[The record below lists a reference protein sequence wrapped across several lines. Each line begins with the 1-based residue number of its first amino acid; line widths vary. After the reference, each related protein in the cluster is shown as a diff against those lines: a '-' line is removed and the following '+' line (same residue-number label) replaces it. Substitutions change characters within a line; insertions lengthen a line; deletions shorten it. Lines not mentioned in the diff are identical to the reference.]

1 MAHNNETKPVDED
14 ENQRLDRFK
23 IDIVKDADVVQDQRA
38 ESNEDMRFIN
48 VSGGMWEDF
57 LEDEFDDRTKLEFDI
72 ISNYINR
79 FLGQWNQNRVGV
91 EYKPDDSETSDDD
104 AELLNGIYRADFR
117 QNSGK
122 MAIDNAVDEAAT
134 CGYGAFKL
142 ATLFE
147 DDEDPENDNQ
157 RIEWRPIHNAYNS
170 VYWDSSAQ
178 RIDKR
183 DARRCTELI
192 RFTRDSFLD
201 KYPNAT
207 PVSAYTPENQ
217 GFSRST
223 RRSGDSLAAVY
234 IAKRYEIIRKTVT
247 AFVYNNL
254 QSNKVEVYNEEDH
267 KLIKDELSKDEFRS
281 FVRERKILEQRIEV
295 TVFSGDEILEPT
307 KRIAGKWIPI
317 IPIYGYHSYVDGQ
330 EWWRG
335 LVRKLK
341 DAARLFNMQVSQLA
355 ENSASSGQDVPIFDP
370 EQMEGGIAELWADRN
385 NKPYL
390 LARALRDED
399 GNIVQQG
406 PNSYLKSSQ
415 LDGNTAALMQIVPGF
430 VQDTTG
436 GAPQDTANPDM
447 SGKAIRAL
455 QKREDLNTQ
464 VISDNIANSI
474 EWSGAVYQSMAAD
487 GIYTSKRII
496 NTIGKDSS
504 ESRTQLL
511 KSVMDEET
519 GRIIEANNITGKK
532 FRAYADSGPQYETLR
547 EQTVEDLKG
556 MLDALADQPG
566 GQQYTDAII
575 ATILENITGVGLGP
589 IKDIVRRNMIVQG
602 LKKPET
608 DEEKQMLADIQ
619 EQQNLPDPQQQLIE
633 AAAKQA
639 EGEGRERES
648 KVLDNTAAAQLKT
661 AQAEKVLSDIQV
673 DQSGAQNDRIK
684 TLAEVRNQVFQSA
697 QQGTLQ

>member
-1 MAHNNETKPVDED
+1 MSNNNETKPIDED
-14 ENQRLDRFK
+14 ESQKLERFK
-23 IDIVKDADVVQDQRA
+23 IDIGKDADIVQDQRA
-38 ESNEDMRFIN
+38 KSNEDMRFVN
-48 VSGGMWEDF
+48 VTGGMWEDF

-79 FLGQWNQNRVGV
+79 FLGEWNQNRVGV

-122 MAIDNAVDEAAT
+122 MSVDNAVDEAAT

-142 ATLFE
+142 ATFFE
-147 DDEDPENDNQ
+147 DEGDPENDLQ

-170 VYWDSSAQ
+170 VYWDASAK

-183 DARRCTELI
+183 DAKRCTELI
-192 RFTRDSFLD
+192 RFTQDSFED
-201 KYPNAT
+201 EYPDAN
-207 PVSAYTPENQ
+207 PVSAYTPEN
-217 GFSRST
+217 GLFFGSAINT
-223 RRSGDSLAAVY
+223 GNLPAPVFV
-234 IAKRYEIIRKTVT
+234 AKRYEIVKKKEKF
-247 AFVYNNL
+247 FVYNNL
-254 QSNKVEVYNEEDH
+254 QSNKVEVYNAKDHED
-267 KLIKDELSKDEFRS
+267 IKDELAKDEFRT
-281 FVRERKILEQRIEV
+281 FVRERHIITQHVDV
-295 TVFSGDEILEPT
+295 TVFNGDEILEAT
-307 KRIAGKWIPI
+307 RRIVGKHIPI
-317 IPIYGYHSYVDGQ
+317 IPIYGFHSYVDGQ

-335 LVRKLK
+335 LVRKLM

-355 ENSASSGQDVPIFDP
+355 ENSASSGQEIPIFDP
-370 EQMEGGIAELWADRN
+370 EQMEGDIGDLWADKN

-390 LARALRDED
+390 LARSLRDDD
-399 GNIVQQG
+399 GNIVQNG
-406 PNSYLKSSQ
+406 PIGYLKPAQ
-415 LDGNTAALMQIVPGF
+415 LDGSTNALMQIVPSF

-436 GAPQDTANPDM
+436 GAPQDTFDSDM

-464 VISDNIANSI
+464 VINDNIANSI
-474 EWSGAVYQSMAAD
+474 EWSGTVYQSMAAD

-496 NTIGKDSS
+496 NTIGKDAS

-519 GRIIEANNITGKK
+519 GRIIEANDITGKK

-556 MLDALADQPG
+556 MLDALKDQPG

-589 IKDIVRRNMIVQG
+589 IKDVVRRNMIQQG

-619 EQQNLPDPQQQLIE
+619 EQQNQPDPQQQLIE

-639 EGEGRERES
+639 EGEARERES
-648 KVLDNTAAAQLKT
+648 KVLDNTAAANLKT
-661 AQAEKVLSDIQV
+661 AQTEKVLSDIQV
-673 DQSGAQNDRIK
+673 GQAGVQNDRIK
-684 TLAEVRNQVFQSA
+684 TLAEIRKQAFEGA
-697 QQGTLQ
+697 RQGTLQ